1 MTASLVAA
9 GPAPGINFRG
19 WRRNDPSS
27 RLEVYYG
34 PTLVGYFTST
44 GFTNP
49 GTETITGALTLTG
62 GLASVKGITVTG
74 ATGLAAVVAQAKT
87 ASVAAT
93 QTNLINY
100 ATPAVAGT
108 YRFSVMVAN
117 TAGTN
122 TGSNTV
128 TVVFTNAAGIAITLT
143 VPLDI
148 NTFSATWVAAATGS
162 SVSFQGTATFSI
174 DASATAIT

>member
-1 MTASLVAA
+1 
-9 GPAPGINFRG
+9 
-19 WRRNDPSS
+19 
-27 RLEVYYG
+27 LEVYYG
-34 PTLVGYFTST
+34 STLVGYFTSA

-174 DASATAIT
+174 DASATAITATSTVSGTTAAFINMVLEQLA